1 MLSGKRMPTYV
12 ITILIIISAVL
23 ALILIRMLPSAKGFQ
38 QAMREL
44 PSVAF
49 KLGLQLKQNEDSDGD
64 ITSRRAE
71 LLGYYEDR
79 NVCVRPWRAMIEV
92 GMNQMPDIDLAINE
106 KPHRSVPVDMVHFD
120 SGNKGFDKF
129 FRKRLANP
137 EIAEKLTRSASRLD
151 YVGKF
156 RRRWNRYLLY
166 LDVTKDGIYCRVKY
180 GHGTYIPASVLEA
193 LLPDLCRL
201 AEVLE
206 IAMDINTESGS
217 PEREGPR
224 DRHKKNKAH
233 NKGK

>member
-12 ITILIIISAVL
+12 ITILIIISAAL

-38 QAMREL
+38 QAMSEL
-44 PSVAF
+44 PMVAF
-49 KLGLQLKQNEDSDGD
+49 KLGLRLNED
-64 ITSRRAE
+64 TSSAGEIMARSVE
-71 LLGYYEDR
+71 LFGRYQTRE
-79 NVCVRPWRAMIEV
+79 VCVKPRRAMIEV

-106 KPHRSVPVDMVHFD
+106 KPHRSVPVDMVHFA

-129 FRKRLANP
+129 FRKRWANP
-137 EIAEKLTRSASRLD
+137 EIAEKLTRSASGLD
-151 YVGKF
+151 YVGEF

-217 PEREGPR
+217 PESEGRKLP
-224 DRHKKNKAH
+224 
-233 NKGK
+233 